1 MNPTHDSSA
10 QRHVNYVMIWI
21 VLVAA
26 LFVSLGLALLQQR
39 RLAAT
44 LILALATV
52 KAFLVL
58 SYYMHLKFEPRF
70 IAITIAA
77 GLLCIAIL
85 FFGLMPDIVHVYGR

>member
-1 MNPTHDSSA
+1 MDPKNESSV
-10 QRHVNYVMIWI
+10 QRHVNYVAIWA

-39 RLAAT
+39 QLAGT

-52 KAFLVL
+52 KAFLVI

-70 IAITIAA
+70 IVITIIA
-77 GLLCIAIL
+77 GLLCMTIL
-85 FFGLMPDIVHVYGR
+85 FFGLIPDIVHVYGR